1 MEEFF
6 KQGDKEQEQGL
17 DFSPLCDRQNTMV
30 PQSQIGKPGS
40 RNSWCPSYSGW
51 DGSSQLQIEK
61 NNIQKYLLC
70 RINPLEALFA
80 GFIDFIVAPT
90 LAVCG
95 DVISLVVGETA
106 DQDQVYKPFLALDLS
121 SISDI
126 DCILLISKMCSECA
140 LHVLRVCFELH
151 WSCSSEVL

>member
-30 PQSQIGKPGS
+30 PQSQIGKGGS

-70 RINPLEALFA
+70 RINPFEALFA

-121 SISDI
+121 SISDTKNMYI
-126 DCILLISKMCSECA
+126 GMNDQNYIYIGINAQNFINVAC
-140 LHVLRVCFELH
+140 R
-151 WSCSSEVL
+151 

>member
-1 MEEFF
+1 
-6 KQGDKEQEQGL
+6 
-17 DFSPLCDRQNTMV
+17 MV
-30 PQSQIGKPGS
+30 PQLQWVGWFFPVTD
-40 RNSWCPSYSGW
+40 REEQYSKV
-51 DGSSQLQIEK
+51 SP
-61 NNIQKYLLC
+61 
-70 RINPLEALFA
+70 RINPFEVLFA

-140 LHVLRVCFELH
+140 QSVLRVCFELH

>member
-1 MEEFF
+1 
-6 KQGDKEQEQGL
+6 
-17 DFSPLCDRQNTMV
+17 MV
-30 PQSQIGKPGS
+30 PQLQWVGWFFPVTD
-40 RNSWCPSYSGW
+40 REEQYSKV
-51 DGSSQLQIEK
+51 SP
-61 NNIQKYLLC
+61 
-70 RINPLEALFA
+70 RINPFEALFA

-126 DCILLISKMCSECA
+126 KNMYIGMNDKNFIYIGINAQNFRNVAC
-140 LHVLRVCFELH
+140 R
-151 WSCSSEVL
+151 